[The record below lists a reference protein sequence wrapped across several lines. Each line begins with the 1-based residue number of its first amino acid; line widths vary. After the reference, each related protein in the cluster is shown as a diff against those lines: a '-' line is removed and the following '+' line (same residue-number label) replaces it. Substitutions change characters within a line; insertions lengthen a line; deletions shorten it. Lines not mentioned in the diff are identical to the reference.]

1 MRRDVEVL
9 PTIFEGRTSDAYRVA
24 RDQSIKTSDF
34 LAKLKEQA
42 KKKRVKLM
50 LWKMRR
56 LHVIN

>member
-34 LAKLKEQA
+34 LATLKEQA
-42 KKKRVKLM
+42 KKKRVKLCY
-50 LWKMRR
+50 
-56 LHVIN
+56 VIN